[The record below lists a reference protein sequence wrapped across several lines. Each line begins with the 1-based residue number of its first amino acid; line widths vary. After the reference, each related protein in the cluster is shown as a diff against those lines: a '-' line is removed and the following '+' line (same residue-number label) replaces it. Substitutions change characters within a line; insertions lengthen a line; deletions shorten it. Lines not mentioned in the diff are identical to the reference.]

1 MDTFKQY
8 YDTIISE
15 MSHQTP
21 AKIANA
27 MKPRLQAAHM
37 VARQARRGNVGPEEL
52 AGAMDDMKNAFNELA
67 NVSAEELKQSIVQ
80 KYNELKAAMEQTNDP
95 VQQLG
100 DSVEYL
106 YHVCEQI
113 LAG

>member
-8 YDTIISE
+8 YNTIISE

-21 AKIANA
+21 AKIVNA
-27 MKPRLQAAHM
+27 MRPRLQAAHAT
-37 VARQARRGNVGPEEL
+37 ARLVRKRRAGPEQAQKAL
-52 AGAMDDMKNAFNELA
+52 ADLKNAFNELA

-80 KYNELKAAMEQTNDP
+80 KYNELKAAMQQSNDP
-95 VQQLG
+95 VQHIE

-106 YHVCEQI
+106 QSVCEQI

>member
-15 MSHQTP
+15 MSQNTP

-27 MKPRLQAAHM
+27 MKPRLQAAHSI
-37 VARQARRGNVGPEEL
+37 ARQARRGGVGPDEL
-52 AGAMDDMKNAFNELA
+52 AGAMEDMKNAFNELA
-67 NVSAEELKQSIVQ
+67 NVSAEDLKQSIVQ
-80 KYNELKAAMEQTNDP
+80 KYNELKTAMAQTNDA

-106 YHVCEQI
+106 NSVCEQI